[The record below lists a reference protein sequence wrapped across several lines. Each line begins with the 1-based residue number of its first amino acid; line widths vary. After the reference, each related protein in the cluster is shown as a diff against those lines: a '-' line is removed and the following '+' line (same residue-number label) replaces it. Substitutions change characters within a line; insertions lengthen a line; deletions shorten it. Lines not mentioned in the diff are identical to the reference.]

1 MRFEPKQRFILN
13 MKDRENQK
21 FLIPEYQRPY
31 SWEIDE
37 CETLWNDIV
46 NVFEEKKENKN
57 VEYFLG
63 SIVSFENKDEN
74 SALEI
79 IDGQQ
84 RITTLTLLF
93 RAFYASFTKE
103 TVSEDKQ
110 GYLFGFGGFIWER
123 DPATYKFMFDKP
135 FLESNVI
142 TNRDKEVLEEIL
154 KENLDVDSLRKS
166 NSNYAKNFV
175 YFFDTIETF
184 KSNRPLDFGDLC
196 STILRD
202 TFFVLCVTCDSQ
214 ESAMT
219 IFNTL
224 NSRGVP
230 LSNADIIKGY
240 IYKNTK
246 NKEEFSKKWKY
257 ISSIFEEY
265 NPKEDMSIL
274 FNQTMFSLRV
284 VNNATKKNLPAVV
297 NFFTKYSKNGENFGA
312 NKYLTEQ
319 EKIDELMDFIES
331 LVCFWSDPK
340 TYLNEK
346 AYRYFCVLKL
356 LQNDVWKYYV
366 SFLIWRNKQYFTKD
380 EFSKEFN
387 EEFEVELLKLLKET
401 TANVLRG
408 KSTTDN
414 MHDLVFKMSKCLN
427 KAEKY
432 IDNEPLP
439 VSFLENFSSNDND
452 RKPDTKKVKYILYLY
467 AHLYNKFSSDIDD
480 TKLQVEHI
488 LPQTWQNI
496 DFGDWN
502 AKSHSE
508 YLEQIG
514 NKILL
519 DKKLNI
525 KCGNDFFSSKQEK
538 YKNHRNSQEVRDL
551 GNRENKIWLKA
562 DIEARNKAIEEAL
575 RDFVTK

>member
-154 KENLDVDSLRKS
+154 KENLDVDSLGKS

-224 NSRGVP
+224 NSRGMP
-230 LSNADIIKGY
+230 LSNAHAKV
-240 IYKNTK
+240 
-246 NKEEFSKKWKY
+246 
-257 ISSIFEEY
+257 
-265 NPKEDMSIL
+265 L
-274 FNQTMFSLRV
+274 FFDRL
-284 VNNATKKNLPAVV
+284 
-297 NFFTKYSKNGENFGA
+297 
-312 NKYLTEQ
+312 
-319 EKIDELMDFIES
+319 
-331 LVCFWSDPK
+331 
-340 TYLNEK
+340 
-346 AYRYFCVLKL
+346 
-356 LQNDVWKYYV
+356 
-366 SFLIWRNKQYFTKD
+366 SF
-380 EFSKEFN
+380 
-387 EEFEVELLKLLKET
+387 
-401 TANVLRG
+401 
-408 KSTTDN
+408 
-414 MHDLVFKMSKCLN
+414 
-427 KAEKY
+427 
-432 IDNEPLP
+432 
-439 VSFLENFSSNDND
+439 
-452 RKPDTKKVKYILYLY
+452 
-467 AHLYNKFSSDIDD
+467 
-480 TKLQVEHI
+480 
-488 LPQTWQNI
+488 
-496 DFGDWN
+496 
-502 AKSHSE
+502 
-508 YLEQIG
+508 
-514 NKILL
+514 
-519 DKKLNI
+519 
-525 KCGNDFFSSKQEK
+525 
-538 YKNHRNSQEVRDL
+538 
-551 GNRENKIWLKA
+551 
-562 DIEARNKAIEEAL
+562 
-575 RDFVTK
+575 

>member
-274 FNQTMFSLRV
+274 FNQTMFALRII
-284 VNNATKKNLPAVV
+284 NNATKKNLPAVV

-366 SFLIWRNKQYFTKD
+366 SFLIWRNKQYFTKN

-480 TKLQVEHI
+480 IKLQVEHI

-551 GNRENKIWLKA
+551 GNRENKIWSKA
-562 DIEARNKAIEEAL
+562 DIEARNKAIEKAL

>member
-13 MKDRENQK
+13 IKDRENQK

-184 KSNRPLDFGDLC
+184 KSNRALDFGDLC

-246 NKEEFSKKWKY
+246 NKEEFSKKWKC

-346 AYRYFCVLKL
+346 TYRYFCVLKL

-401 TANVLRG
+401 TANILRG
-408 KSTTDN
+408 KSITDN

-496 DFGDWN
+496 NFGDWN

-551 GNRENKIWLKA
+551 GNRENKIWSKA
-562 DIEARNKAIEEAL
+562 DIEARNKVIEKAL

>member
-142 TNRDKEVLEEIL
+142 TNRDKEVLEQIL

-274 FNQTMFSLRV
+274 FNQTMFALRV
-284 VNNATKKNLPAVV
+284 INNATKKNLPAVV

-380 EFSKEFN
+380 EFSKKFN
-387 EEFEVELLKLLKET
+387 KEFEVELLKLLKET

-480 TKLQVEHI
+480 IKLQVEHI

-496 DFGDWN
+496 NFGDWN

-551 GNRENKIWLKA
+551 GNRENKIWSKA

>member
-439 VSFLENFSSNDND
+439 ALLLENFSSNDND

-480 TKLQVEHI
+480 TKLQIEHI

-496 DFGDWN
+496 NFGDWN

-538 YKNHRNSQEVRDL
+538 YKNHKNSQEVRDL
-551 GNRENKIWLKA
+551 GNRENKIWSKA

>member
-184 KSNRPLDFGDLC
+184 KSNRALDFGDLC

-202 TFFVLCVTCDSQ
+202 TFFVLCVTCDRQ

-346 AYRYFCVLKL
+346 TYRYFCVLKL

-401 TANVLRG
+401 TANILRG
-408 KSTTDN
+408 KSITDN

-439 VSFLENFSSNDND
+439 ALLLENFSSDDND

-480 TKLQVEHI
+480 IKLQVEHI

-496 DFGDWN
+496 NFGDWN

-551 GNRENKIWLKA
+551 GNRENKIWSKA
-562 DIEARNKAIEEAL
+562 DIEARNKAIEKAL

>member
-46 NVFEEKKENKN
+46 NIFEEKKENKN

-110 GYLFGFGGFIWER
+110 GYLFSFGGFIWER

-224 NSRGVP
+224 NSRGVQ

-284 VNNATKKNLPAVV
+284 INNATKKNLPAVV
-297 NFFTKYSKNGENFGA
+297 NFFTKNSKNGENFGA

-340 TYLNEK
+340 TYLKEK

-356 LQNDVWKYYV
+356 LKNDVWKYYV

-401 TANVLRG
+401 TANILRG

-439 VSFLENFSSNDND
+439 ALFLENFSSNDNN

-488 LPQTWQNI
+488 LPRAWQNI
-496 DFGDWN
+496 NFGDWN

-519 DKKLNI
+519 DKESNI

-538 YKNHRNSQEVRDL
+538 YKNHKNSQEVRDL
-551 GNRENKIWLKA
+551 GNRENKIWSKA
-562 DIEARNKAIEEAL
+562 DIEARNKAIEKAL
-575 RDFVTK
+575 RDFVAK

>member
-274 FNQTMFSLRV
+274 FNQTMFALRV
-284 VNNATKKNLPAVV
+284 INNATKKNLPAVV

-346 AYRYFCVLKL
+346 TYRYFCVLKL

-380 EFSKEFN
+380 EFSKKFN
-387 EEFEVELLKLLKET
+387 KEFEVELLKLLKET

-480 TKLQVEHI
+480 IKLQVEHI

-496 DFGDWN
+496 NFGDWN

-551 GNRENKIWLKA
+551 GNRENKIWSKA

>member
-274 FNQTMFSLRV
+274 FNQTMFALRV
-284 VNNATKKNLPAVV
+284 INNATKKNLPAVV

-346 AYRYFCVLKL
+346 TYRYFCVLKL

-380 EFSKEFN
+380 EFSKKFN
-387 EEFEVELLKLLKET
+387 KEFEVELLKLLKET

-480 TKLQVEHI
+480 IKLQVEHI

-496 DFGDWN
+496 NFGDWN

-551 GNRENKIWLKA
+551 GNRENKIWSKA
-562 DIEARNKAIEEAL
+562 DIEARNKAIEKAL